1 METNTVFILN
11 GLSQQTLGENAHTET
26 FQKAQQGDQEAFSE
40 IYNLFFDKIYTFIY
54 FRVNHKEIAEDLAE
68 DVFMKAFQRIS
79 KLKEPK
85 AFEGWIYQIARNTV
99 IDYYRSKKQVV
110 ALEEVENTIQYEHA
124 LVDVIELEAQQR
136 IFLELLNELGAEQ
149 KAVIKMKFF
158 EHLENETI
166 ATQLNKTEGAIRVIQ
181 HRALSRLKD
190 LLKDKGITNA
200 S

>member
-1 METNTVFILN
+1 METNTVFTLN
-11 GLSQQTLGENAHTET
+11 GLSRGISGESEHTET
-26 FQKAQQGDQEAFSE
+26 FQRAQQGDQEAFSE

-54 FRVNHKEIAEDLAE
+54 FRVNHKEVAEDLAE

-85 AFEGWIYQIARNTV
+85 ALEGWIYQIARNTV
-99 IDYYRSKKQVV
+99 IDYYRSKKQTV
-110 ALEEVENTIQYEHA
+110 ALEEVENTLQYEHA

-158 EHLENETI
+158 EQLENDTI
-166 ATQLNKTEGAIRVIQ
+166 AAQLNKTEGAIRVIQ
-181 HRALSRLKD
+181 HRALSKLKD
-190 LLKDKGITNA
+190 LLKEKGINQA